1 MKVDD
6 KKIIETFERIE
17 EEAGGLWNAMPSM
30 TLDKTA
36 IELDVPRERVRSV
49 MINHWTQ
56 NGAG

>member
-6 KKIIETFERIE
+6 RKIVETFERIE
-17 EEAGGLWNAMPSM
+17 EEAGGLWNTMPSM

-49 MINHWTQ
+49 MIDHWTQ
-56 NGAG
+56 HGAG

>member
-6 KKIIETFERIE
+6 GKIVKTFERIE

>member
-1 MKVDD
+1 MEIDR

-36 IELDVPRERVRSV
+36 IELDVSRELVRSV
-49 MINHWTQ
+49 MIDHWTMR
-56 NGAG
+56 GSG